1 MENLG
6 EHTDHRPFILGITGG
21 IGSGKSTV
29 CSIIESFGV
38 GVFYADREGKRI
50 LQSDPTA
57 IAEVVREF
65 GPESYDEDGIL
76 NRGLIA
82 SIVFNDAD
90 RLAKLNEIVHPRVRT
105 SFDEFVQDHIDSKL
119 VVHESAIIF
128 EAGLSE
134 HFDAIVVVEATL
146 ERRLEW
152 ALNDGK
158 SEDSFRSRMSKQME
172 EEELRQLADY
182 IVFNNGSIDDL
193 EDEVELLLRS
203 LLFLPQ
209 KHGQS

>member
-1 MENLG
+1 M
-6 EHTDHRPFILGITGG
+6 
-21 IGSGKSTV
+21 
-29 CSIIESFGV
+29 ESFGV
-38 GVFYADREGKRI
+38 VVFYADSEGKRI

-65 GPESYDEDGIL
+65 GPESYDDDGLL
-76 NRGLIA
+76 NRALIA

-105 SFDEFVQDHIDSKL
+105 SFNEFVHDHIDSKL

-128 EAGLSE
+128 EAGLSKN
-134 HFDAIVVVEATL
+134 FDAIVVVEATL
-146 ERRLEW
+146 ERRLDW
-152 ALNDGK
+152 ALTDGK
-158 SEDSFRSRMSKQME
+158 SEDSFRSRMSQQME

-182 IVFNNGSIDDL
+182 IIFNNGSIGDL

-203 LLFLPQ
+203 LLFLPK